1 MKVTLKAGLSHKLPQ
16 IIADVQANSL
26 KVGWGENQKY
36 EDGTA
41 VAGIAAVHEFGNP
54 MKNIPPRP
62 FMRPTASEKSQQWQ
76 TLIAKGMKLVFND
89 KKSSAEVFEA
99 VGLKVAGDIRTAIS
113 KVTSPSLKTAT
124 VKARLRGK
132 KQGKSVS
139 LTAAKPLVDSG
150 VMLNSLTS
158 EVSAK

>member
-1 MKVTLKAGLSHKLPQ
+1 MKVTIKAGLSHKLPQ
-16 IIADVQANSL
+16 IIADVQKDSL

-41 VAGIAAVHEFGNP
+41 VAGIAAVQEFGNP
-54 MKNIPPRP
+54 MRNIPPRP
-62 FMRPTASEKSQQWQ
+62 FMRPTVSEKSLQWQ
-76 TLIAKGMKLVFND
+76 ELIAKGMKLVFND
-89 KKSSAEVFEA
+89 KKSTSAVFEA
-99 VGLKVAGDIRTAIS
+99 VGLKVAGDIRASIS
-113 KVTSPSLKTAT
+113 KVSAPALKTAT

-139 LTAAKPLVDSG
+139 LTAAKPLVDTG
-150 VMLNSLTS
+150 LMLNSLTS